1 MKFMNANEIHDKIKS
16 QFPEGIVEFKP
27 DAVTEPFI
35 LIRPDLIREIA
46 TFIFEDPELKFDYL
60 ICLSGVDF
68 NDGNLGVVYHLSSM
82 QKRHRI
88 VLKVKVPKDKPE
100 VPSVESVWKTA
111 NWHEREAFDL
121 FGIVFLDHP
130 DLRRILLPDD
140 WEGFPLRKDYKVQ
153 EYYQGMKV
161 PY

>member
-1 MKFMNANEIHDKIKS
+1 MNANEIHEKIKS
-16 QFPEGIVEFKP
+16 QFPDGVVEFKSEGVIDP
-27 DAVTEPFI
+27 
-35 LIRPDLIREIA
+35 LIVVRPDLIREISK
-46 TFIFEDPELKFDYL
+46 FISEDADLRFDYL
-60 ICLSGVDF
+60 MSLSGVDF
-68 NDGNLGVVYHLSSM
+68 NDGNMGVVYHLYSM

-88 VLKVKVPKDKPE
+88 VLKVKVAKDRPD

-121 FGIVFLDHP
+121 FGVVFLDHP

-140 WEGFPLRKDYKVQ
+140 WEGYPLRKDYKVQ
-153 EYYQGMKV
+153 EYYRGMKV

>member
-1 MKFMNANEIHDKIKS
+1 MNANEIHEKIKS
-16 QFPEGIVEFKP
+16 AFPDAVVEFKP
-27 DAVTEPFI
+27 DAITEPFVTV
-35 LIRPDLIREIA
+35 RSDSIREVSV
-46 TFIFEDPELKFDYL
+46 FLSLDPELKFDYL
-60 ICLSGVDF
+60 ICLSGVDY
-68 NDGNLGVVYHLSSM
+68 NDGNLGVVYHLFSM
-82 QKRHRI
+82 EKRHRI
-88 VLKVKVPKDKPE
+88 VLKVKVTKEKPA
-100 VPSVESVWKTA
+100 VPSVVPIWKSA
-111 NWHEREAFDL
+111 NWHEREVYDL

>member
-1 MKFMNANEIHDKIKS
+1 MNASEINERIKS
-16 QFPEGIVEFKP
+16 AVQDAVVEFKA
-27 DAVTEPFI
+27 DAFTEPYI
-35 LIRPDLIREIA
+35 IIRPEMIRKVSAFISKDL
-46 TFIFEDPELKFDYL
+46 ELSFDYL
-60 ICLSGVDF
+60 ICLSGVDY
-68 NDGNLGVVYHLSSM
+68 NDGNLGVVYHLFSM

-88 VLKVKVPKDKPE
+88 VLKVRVPKDKAE
-100 VPSVESVWKTA
+100 VPSVEPVWKSA

>member
-1 MKFMNANEIHDKIKS
+1 MNANEIHDKIKS
-16 QFPEGIVEFKP
+16 QFPEGVVEFKP
-27 DAVTEPFI
+27 DAVVEPFI
-35 LIRPDLIREIA
+35 VVRSDLVREISR
-46 TFIFEDPELKFDYL
+46 FISEDPEVKFDYL
-60 ICLSGVDF
+60 MSLSGVDF
-68 NDGNLGVVYHLSSM
+68 NDGNLGVVYHLYSM
-82 QKRHRI
+82 EKRHRI

-100 VPSVESVWKTA
+100 VPSVESIWKTA

-121 FGIVFLDHP
+121 FGIMFFDHP

-140 WEGFPLRKDYKVQ
+140 WEGYPLRKDYKVQ

>member
-1 MKFMNANEIHDKIKS
+1 MNASEIHDKIKS
-16 QFPEGIVEFKP
+16 QFPEAVVDFKA

-35 LIRPDLIREIA
+35 VIRPDLIREIA
-46 TFIFEDPELKFDYL
+46 NFIFVDPELKFDYL

-121 FGIVFLDHP
+121 LGIIFLDHP

>member
-1 MKFMNANEIHDKIKS
+1 MIATEINDKIKYR
-16 QFPEGIVEFKP
+16 FPEAVVEFKS

-35 LIRPDLIREIA
+35 IVRSDLIREIA
-46 TFIFEDPELKFDYL
+46 RFVSEDPELMFDYL
-60 ICLSGVDF
+60 ICLSGIDF

-100 VPSVESVWKTA
+100 VPSVEQIWKTA